1 MKYIITTILLLFF
14 SVNLFSQERKLI
26 KLNKNLYEYKVYDN
40 DGNLEQRG
48 FYKKENDIFLK
59 HGLWRSQLGTK
70 ALFDEGDLIW
80 IKLKG
85 EKKYYWKEIQ
95 FEKLKRKVQ
104 RLEKI
109 IVSIDKDLN

>member
-26 KLNKNLYEYKVYDN
+26 KLNKNLYQYKVYDN
-40 DGNLEQRG
+40 NGNLEQRG

-59 HGLWRSQLGTK
+59 QGMWRNQLGTK
-70 ALFDEGDLIW
+70 ALFDNDKLIW
-80 IKLKG
+80 VKLKG

-95 FEKLKRKVQ
+95 FERLKRKV
-104 RLEKI
+104 RKLEQI
-109 IVSIDKDLN
+109 IVSIDKDLE